1 MCAVSGWR
9 LRAWG
14 DVREMSVPT
23 WAGSGSRERGQYSNI
38 REGEQHGSSS
48 RHYVTSWRGAV
59 RRRSSSSYCLALN
72 VPYGEQ
78 QLPPSVRSFPE
89 RPDARLTLWA
99 RLGSVMGRVWGAQI
113 ITFNVRGFLRLLLD
127 CLGGSFS
134 SYRIWGLESRYSA
147 RQINFKQKTDY

>member
-1 MCAVSGWR
+1 MCAEAGRR
-9 LRAWG
+9 LRTCG
-14 DVREMSVPT
+14 DVREMRVPT
-23 WAGSGSRERGQYSNI
+23 WAGSGSRETGKYSNI
-38 REGEQHGSSS
+38 SEAGRHGSLQE
-48 RHYVTSWRGAV
+48 HNGASWTGAV
-59 RRRSSSSYCLALN
+59 RRRCSLSCCVALSI
-72 VPYGEQ
+72 PYGEQ
-78 QLPPSVRSFPE
+78 QLPPCVRSFPE

-147 RQINFKQKTDY
+147 RQIDFKQKTDY